1 MAHTHDA
8 VVARSAFV
16 GRLLMALL
24 PGYLVVVWCFVVDSV
39 AHESG
44 VAGGARLVPVPC
56 GFAFHGWALDE
67 GALSLLGDFEVVPV
81 PGHENIRY
89 GAVVEFLAAP
99 PIIVFAGAPLV
110 SVGVQ
115 YPCAGHINGGGHFV
129 SAGEIKVYVGVLVVE
144 LVRFGDGAAAVYVE
158 GVVVGGDAFAE
169 AYGFSVVAGD
179 GCDGDVGAVV
189 ELVDELHHGHAG
201 EPDLFGEGCL
211 CAPGVVASL

>member
-1 MAHTHDA
+1 M
-8 VVARSAFV
+8 
-16 GRLLMALL
+16 
-24 PGYLVVVWCFVVDSV
+24 
-39 AHESG
+39 
-44 VAGGARLVPVPC
+44 
-56 GFAFHGWALDE
+56 
-67 GALSLLGDFEVVPV
+67 VPV
-81 PGHENIRY
+81 PGHEDVGC

-99 PIIVFAGAPLV
+99 PFVVFAGAPLV

-115 YPCAGHINGGGHFV
+115 DGSPGYVYGGGHFV
-129 SAGEIKVYVGVLVVE
+129 SLGEVEVEVGVLVGE
-144 LVRFGDGAAAVYVE
+144 LVGFCDGAAAVYVE
-158 GVVVGGDAFAE
+158 GVVVGGDAFSE